1 MRWLDQIYW
10 LKKEALSNQ
19 SPKDIYDDLADKG
32 IYESSIKYGRR
43 VKRLNKVFA
52 RMGREFSHI
61 LDLACGTGALIDAL
75 PWKATAEIVGL
86 DVSKNMLA
94 VAEKRFKTYQNIKF
108 IKGDFMNLDFPPASF
123 DLITNAYATRFI
135 PAGREEEFVKSV
147 ANLLMP
153 DGRFVAFGDGSVRW
167 LGDLLG
173 FLGIKPTSYNFKMNY
188 HRSIVKQFEKYFR
201 LEKLVVMNKIP
212 MVYSNNALVFKKAQ

>member
-1 MRWLDQIYW
+1 MRWLNQLYW
-10 LKKEALSNQ
+10 LKKEALTNQ
-19 SPKDIYDDLADKG
+19 SPEDIYDDLIDKG
-32 IYESSIKYGRR
+32 IYETSIKYARR

-52 RMGREFSHI
+52 HMGREFSHI
-61 LDLACGTGALIDAL
+61 LDLACGTGSLIDAL

-108 IKGDFMNLDFPPASF
+108 IKGDFMKLDFPPASF

-135 PAGREEEFVKSV
+135 PAGREEEFAKSV
-147 ANLLMP
+147 ADLLKP

-173 FLGIKPTSYNFKMNY
+173 SLGIRPTGYNFKMNY
-188 HRSIVKQFEKYFR
+188 HRSIIKQFERY
-201 LEKLVVMNKIP
+201 LKLDDLIVMKKIP
-212 MVYSNNALVFKKAQ
+212 LVCTDTAVIFKKA